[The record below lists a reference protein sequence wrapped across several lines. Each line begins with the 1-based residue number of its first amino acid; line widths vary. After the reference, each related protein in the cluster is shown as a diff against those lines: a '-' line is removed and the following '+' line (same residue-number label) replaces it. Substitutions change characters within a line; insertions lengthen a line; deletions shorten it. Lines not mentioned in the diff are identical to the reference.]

1 MTNLDG
7 GPLSL
12 LQITLVVHDLEA
24 TAKVLGDAFSLR
36 VAFRDPSV
44 ELWGLNNIVL
54 PMGTTFIEVLSP
66 KPDPK
71 GDASPGA
78 RHLGRQGGD
87 AGYMVIL
94 QTRDLPD
101 WKAHVDACDV
111 RIAFEAES
119 RDTEDGQ
126 DWAGLHLNPAD
137 SGGMMIS
144 LDEPDPPDSWAGAGP
159 DWRDF
164 IARDVVQG
172 LAGITLRSPDPERLS
187 ARWSEIL
194 RRPVDAQRHIALD
207 QGWVNFRETR
217 PDEVGGLASV
227 FLEATELEARG
238 EKIVLGNVEFELV

>member
-1 MTNLDG
+1 MTNFES

-12 LQITLVVHDLEA
+12 LQITLIVRDLNA
-24 TAKVLGDAFSLR
+24 TARALKEAFGLR

-44 ELWGLNNIVL
+44 ELWGLDNIVL

-66 KPDPK
+66 RPGPK

-78 RHLGRQGGD
+78 RQLNRQGGD
-87 AGYMVIL
+87 GGYMVIL
-94 QTRDLPD
+94 QTRGLPE
-101 WKAHVDACDV
+101 WKSHVEAHSV

-119 RDTEDGQ
+119 RDTKDGQ

-164 IARDVVQG
+164 IARDIVQG
-172 LAGITLRSPDPERLS
+172 LVGITLRSPDPERLS

-194 RRPVDAQRHIALD
+194 RRPLGAERRIALD
-207 QGWVNFRETR
+207 QGWVDFRETR
-217 PDEVGGLASV
+217 PGEVEGLASV
-227 FLEATELEARG
+227 FLEAREPRKRG
-238 EKIVLGNVEFELV
+238 EKIMLGSVEFELV

>member
-1 MTNLDG
+1 MTNFEG

-12 LQITLVVHDLEA
+12 LQITLIVRDLDA
-24 TAKVLGDAFSLR
+24 TAEAFREAFGLR

-44 ELWGLNNIVL
+44 ELWGLDNIVL

-66 KPDPK
+66 KPGPK

-78 RHLGRQGGD
+78 RHLERLGGD
-87 AGYMVIL
+87 GGYMVIL
-94 QTRDLPD
+94 QTRGLPE
-101 WKAHVDACDV
+101 WKSHVEACSV

-119 RDTEDGQ
+119 RDTKDGQ

-159 DWRDF
+159 DWRNF
-164 IARDVVQG
+164 IVRDSVQG

-194 RRPVDAQRHIALD
+194 QRSLSAEGRMDLD
-207 QGWVNFRETR
+207 QGWVDFRETR
-217 PDEVGGLASV
+217 PGEVEGLAGV
-227 FLEATELEARG
+227 FLKATEPGRRG
-238 EKIVLGNVEFELV
+238 EKMRLGGVEFELI